1 MISAFWSEWGDLN
14 ARPLEPHSSTLPS
27 ALHPDISNCS
37 NNIAQAQEKC
47 KPFFR
52 LQGFVHFNTL
62 QEFPYEIK

>member
-37 NNIAQAQEKC
+37 NNIAQALKKC
-47 KPFFR
+47 KSFFLYR
-52 LQGFVHFNTL
+52 ILSVSILYKSF
-62 QEFPYEIK
+62 YMK